1 MSEGVT
7 PIAMATL
14 RFKLWN
20 ETTEEVFMDE
30 TFEMP
35 EGMAILTI
43 KKLYQMAASLPAE
56 HSLNVFKAPGTK
68 DLILDLTLKRCRAD
82 QDLPGQFESLFRW
95 ATPPELPG
103 VEAQTEV
110 DDVPAAGA

>member
-7 PIAMATL
+7 SIAMATL

-35 EGMAILTI
+35 EEMAILTI
-43 KKLYQMAASLPAE
+43 KKLYQLATSLPAE
-56 HSLNVFKAPGTK
+56 HSLHVLKTPGTK
-68 DLILDLTLKRCRAD
+68 ALILDLTLKRCGAD
-82 QDLPGQFESLFRW
+82 QDIPGQFESLFRW
-95 ATPPELPG
+95 AKLQEPPG
-103 VEAQTEV
+103 VGLQTEV
-110 DDVPAAGA
+110 SHVPAAGA